1 MKRDKIEM
9 TFCKTVITSSAE
21 LANLAVETLRDE
33 PTKSLGEEAK
43 VGCGSERRRRKK
55 KMNVVIESVVV
66 DGCFEEHSSILEL

>member
-43 VGCGSERRRRKK
+43 VECGSERSRKK
-55 KMNVVIESVVV
+55 KMNEVIESVVV